1 MRLRR
6 GLSPALKPILSLA
19 LLAFVLNRVGWGET
33 CQTLSGV
40 RLAYLVAALALT
52 LVGIVVRAYRW
63 QLLLDTLGLQFSLP
77 RLTQLYFVGA
87 FFSTFLPTGVGGDVV
102 RVYEVAQQSARS
114 PEAISTVLLDR
125 ASGLLV
131 LFLMALV
138 ALPFSRSLVGGQIAV
153 AIVLLTL
160 LSWGGLALLL
170 QQAWLDRLGLLRLVR
185 RFSMLG
191 DVYQAMHACGATII
205 GRALAVSFLFN
216 VLLIATNVLIA
227 WALHAN
233 ISLWYFVLFVPIISS
248 LLMLPVSLSGLGV
261 REGAYVYL
269 FAQAGVLTSQALSMS
284 LLVYTMNVATGLIG
298 GILYVVQGL
307 CELRTPGR

>member
-1 MRLRR
+1 
-6 GLSPALKPILSLA
+6 
-19 LLAFVLNRVGWGET
+19 
-33 CQTLSGV
+33 
-40 RLAYLVAALALT
+40 
-52 LVGIVVRAYRW
+52 
-63 QLLLDTLGLQFSLP
+63 
-77 RLTQLYFVGA
+77 
-87 FFSTFLPTGVGGDVV
+87 
-102 RVYEVAQQSARS
+102 
-114 PEAISTVLLDR
+114 
-125 ASGLLV
+125 
-131 LFLMALV
+131 
-138 ALPFSRSLVGGQIAV
+138 
-153 AIVLLTL
+153 
-160 LSWGGLALLL
+160 
-170 QQAWLDRLGLLRLVR
+170 
-185 RFSMLG
+185 
-191 DVYQAMHACGATII
+191 MHACGATII